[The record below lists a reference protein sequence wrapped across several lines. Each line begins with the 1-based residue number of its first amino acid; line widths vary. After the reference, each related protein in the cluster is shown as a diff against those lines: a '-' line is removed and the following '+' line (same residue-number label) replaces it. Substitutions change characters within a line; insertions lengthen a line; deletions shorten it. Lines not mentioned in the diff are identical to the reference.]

1 VPPDD
6 RIEPLCDQIVQTV
19 EQWGF
24 AEVTDVPG
32 DQAAVQRHET
42 VSENDRRVS
51 ANGRSITD
59 GGGGAAQDR

>member
-1 VPPDD
+1 MASIDRLLPSVPPDD

-32 DQAAVQRHET
+32 D
-42 VSENDRRVS
+42 
-51 ANGRSITD
+51 
-59 GGGGAAQDR
+59 